1 MIGQVVV
8 LSNLHHRLYFIEP
21 DMTIQFHFLHRVDLY
36 DRSRFVV
43 QSHFYHIPHIIQ
55 SFLIVQYCI
64 LRRSQLYN

>member
-1 MIGQVVV
+1 MIGKVVV
-8 LSNLHHRLYFIEP
+8 LSNLHHRPYFIEP
-21 DMTIQFHFLHRVDLY
+21 DMTIQFRFLRRVDMY

-64 LRRSQLYN
+64 MRRSQLYN